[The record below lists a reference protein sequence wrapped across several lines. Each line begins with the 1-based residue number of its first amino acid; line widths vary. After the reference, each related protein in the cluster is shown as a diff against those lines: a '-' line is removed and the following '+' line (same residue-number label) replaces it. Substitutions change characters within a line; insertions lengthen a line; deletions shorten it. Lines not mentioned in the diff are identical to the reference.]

1 MIVSTCINKG
11 HEFTTDEFLQTCP
24 RCRSNMQV
32 QMITEPKALSLE
44 NRFLIA
50 AQNLERV
57 VDETFAKMLIAQD
70 EYFDDTNDSKKH
82 DAYLIANKAYEDA
95 EKAASD
101 LAKWR
106 ITLDEVKCRLEQVE
120 GVVSYKIREEK
131 EAAA

>member
-44 NRFLIA
+44 IRFLIA

-57 VDETFAKMLIAQD
+57 VDETFAKMQIAQD
-70 EYFDDTNDSKKH
+70 EYFDTNDPEKH

-95 EKAASD
+95 EKAAND

-106 ITLDEVKCRLEQVE
+106 TTLDEVECRLEQVE
-120 GVVSYKIREEK
+120 CVISYKIREEK